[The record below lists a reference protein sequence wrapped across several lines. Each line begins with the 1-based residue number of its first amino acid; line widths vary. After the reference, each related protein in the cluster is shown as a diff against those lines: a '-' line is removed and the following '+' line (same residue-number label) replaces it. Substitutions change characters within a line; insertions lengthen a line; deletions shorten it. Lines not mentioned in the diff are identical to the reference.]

1 MPSTGDNREQLLQKP
16 LTPNLRSGRSR
27 DIDVR
32 LRFGLGRRGRR
43 FLHDRRVAFFFFRGR
58 IDRRLFLLAG
68 CKERNATQNT
78 NVFRHASESNL
89 RERLAVIA
97 MQPKAMTQGSRICP
111 AEPTGLEPATSAVT
125 GRRSNQLS

>member
-1 MPSTGDNREQLLQKP
+1 MLATSATPAWINFAKP
-16 LTPNLRSGRSR
+16 LTSHSGSGRSC

-43 FLHDRRVAFFFFRGR
+43 FLHDRRVAFFFLRGR
-58 IDRRLFLLAG
+58 IDRRLFLAG
-68 CKERNATQNT
+68 CKERNATQNP
-78 NVFRHASESNL
+78 NVFLHTSESNL
-89 RERLAVIA
+89 EGRLVVIS
-97 MQPKAMTQGSRICP
+97 MGPKAMKQGSRICS